1 MRGFDISILLY
12 VISNFSTNYLKANFI
27 FCLTKSQAP
36 LYERGWGCVFAVLRK
51 RSCLSFVD
59 CSCDFAR
66 VSGWSGSSRTAKHY
80 KNTSKRATREAPF
93 ACYVF
98 VCFCGRDYKRK
109 TRPVE
114 SLGFVR
120 WKVLDRGK
128 GHAQMMIFENILSK
142 NSLNFYKII
151 QNRFFI
157 LIFEV

>member
-51 RSCLSFVD
+51 CSCLSFVD

-93 ACYVF
+93 ACVVF
-98 VCFCGRDYKRK
+98 VCFCGRDYERK
-109 TRPVE
+109 TRPVDLAADVE
-114 SLGFVR
+114 EGARPKNGF
-120 WKVLDRGK
+120 KK
-128 GHAQMMIFENILSK
+128 ILK
-142 NSLNFYKII
+142 KTVTFCCFVHYYNEFCF
-151 QNRFFI
+151 RFKKFMC
-157 LIFEV
+157 